1 MAVGTG
7 AYQRPLRRH
16 RALESR
22 ISWNGGTASAPSDMG
37 SSAPHISIE
46 SAKLTSTLPIQ
57 IRSAASAVR
66 AHAVV
71 ECTRIDLT
79 TNLELNMDSPANGV
93 QPSAVDIRYG
103 QMGLVLV
110 RIRTMDPGTIL
121 DELTGRIAT
130 APHFFRRTGVCL
142 DLSALENTPDVA
154 DVRTVIDAIRRAG
167 MLAIGLAGDSAEVDA
182 VSNALNLPVL
192 SGFRASRSPIS
203 VAQPTPAA
211 PAAAP
216 AAPPAA
222 AGAPAA
228 AAAASAELADSSLA
242 TLIQH
247 QTVRSG
253 QRIYA
258 RNRDLVVTA
267 GIGAGAEVMADG
279 CLHIY
284 GSLRGRA
291 LAGARGQL
299 TARVFCQE
307 FYAELV
313 SIAGVFRVFET
324 IPAELA
330 GKPVQAW
337 LAGEDLHFARVG
349 T

>member
-1 MAVGTG
+1 M
-7 AYQRPLRRH
+7 
-16 RALESR
+16 
-22 ISWNGGTASAPSDMG
+22 
-37 SSAPHISIE
+37 
-46 SAKLTSTLPIQ
+46 
-57 IRSAASAVR
+57 
-66 AHAVV
+66 
-71 ECTRIDLT
+71 T
-79 TNLELNMDSPANGV
+79 TNLELNIDTPVRAPQPAV
-93 QPSAVDIRYG
+93 VDIRYG

-110 RIRTMDPGTIL
+110 RVRTTDPGTIL

-154 DVRTVIDAIRRAG
+154 EVRTVIDAIRRAG
-167 MLAIGLAGDSAEVDA
+167 MLAIGLAGDAAELEA
-182 VSNALNLPVL
+182 VSNGLNLPVL

-203 VAQPTPAA
+203 ASQPT
-211 PAAAP
+211 P

-222 AGAPAA
+222 AAPPPAPAPVPDPA
-228 AAAASAELADSSLA
+228 AAAASAEPADSSLA
-242 TLIQH
+242 TLIQL

-258 RNRDLVVTA
+258 RNRDLIVTA
-267 GIGAGAEVMADG
+267 GIGAGAEVIADG

-291 LAGARGQL
+291 IAGARGQL

-313 SIAGVFRVFET
+313 SIAGVFRVF
-324 IPAELA
+324 
-330 GKPVQAW
+330 
-337 LAGEDLHFARVG
+337 
-349 T
+349 

>member
-1 MAVGTG
+1 
-7 AYQRPLRRH
+7 
-16 RALESR
+16 
-22 ISWNGGTASAPSDMG
+22 
-37 SSAPHISIE
+37 
-46 SAKLTSTLPIQ
+46 
-57 IRSAASAVR
+57 
-66 AHAVV
+66 
-71 ECTRIDLT
+71 LT
-79 TNLELNMDSPANGV
+79 TNLELNIDTPANAP
-93 QPSAVDIRYG
+93 QPTVVDIRYG

-110 RIRTMDPGTIL
+110 RIRTTDPGTIL

-142 DLSALENTPDVA
+142 DLSVLENTPDVA
-154 DVRTVIDAIRRAG
+154 EVRTVIDAIRRAG
-167 MLAIGLAGDSAEVDA
+167 MLAIGLAGDSAEVEA
-182 VSNALNLPVL
+182 VSNALNLPIL

-203 VAQPTPAA
+203 VAQTTPAA

-216 AAPPAA
+216 VPEPAP
-222 AGAPAA
+222 
-228 AAAASAELADSSLA
+228 AAASAELADSSFA

-291 LAGARGQL
+291 MAGARGQL

>member
-1 MAVGTG
+1 M
-7 AYQRPLRRH
+7 
-16 RALESR
+16 
-22 ISWNGGTASAPSDMG
+22 
-37 SSAPHISIE
+37 
-46 SAKLTSTLPIQ
+46 
-57 IRSAASAVR
+57 
-66 AHAVV
+66 
-71 ECTRIDLT
+71 T
-79 TNLELNMDSPANGV
+79 TNLELNIDTPADAP
-93 QPSAVDIRYG
+93 QPTVVDIRYG

-110 RIRTMDPGTIL
+110 RVRTTDPGTIL

-142 DLSALENTPDVA
+142 DLSALEKTPDVA
-154 DVRTVIDAIRRAG
+154 EVRTVIDAIRRAG
-167 MLAIGLAGDSAEVDA
+167 MLAIGLAGDSAEVEA
-182 VSNALNLPVL
+182 VSNALNLPIL
-192 SGFRASRSPIS
+192 SGFRASRSPIA
-203 VAQPTPAA
+203 VAQSTPAA

-216 AAPPAA
+216 ATPAP
-222 AGAPAA
+222 

-267 GIGAGAEVMADG
+267 GIGAGAEVIADG

-291 LAGARGQL
+291 MAGARGQL

>member
-1 MAVGTG
+1 
-7 AYQRPLRRH
+7 
-16 RALESR
+16 
-22 ISWNGGTASAPSDMG
+22 
-37 SSAPHISIE
+37 
-46 SAKLTSTLPIQ
+46 
-57 IRSAASAVR
+57 
-66 AHAVV
+66 
-71 ECTRIDLT
+71 LT
-79 TNLELNMDSPANGV
+79 TNLEPNIDTPANAP
-93 QPSAVDIRYG
+93 QPTVVDIRYG

-110 RIRTMDPGTIL
+110 RIRTTDPGTIL

-182 VSNALNLPVL
+182 ASNALNLPIL

-203 VAQPTPAA
+203 IAQPTPAA

-216 AAPPAA
+216 AA
-222 AGAPAA
+222 AA
-228 AAAASAELADSSLA
+228 AAALAELADSSLA

-291 LAGARGQL
+291 MAGARGQL